1 MDSLIFFCIKS
12 HFFSLLLV
20 SVVGFVLSAA
30 LLLLFCSFITE
41 VLFPMEEGCTV
52 LEVSVVAVFFGGVL
66 EVAFTTVVDACVVVW
81 SEDGDELEILSPS
94 LLDEVVLASIISGSG
109 SGSGSYL
116 SIVRFSKSCPNFVI
130 MILTINKSKNKTV
143 NWNWLSK
150 KCL

>member
-30 LLLLFCSFITE
+30 LLLLFCISITE
-41 VLFPMEEGCTV
+41 VLFPMEEGCSV
-52 LEVSVVAVFFGGVL
+52 LEVSVVDVFFGGVL
-66 EVAFTTVVDACVVVW
+66 EVTFTTVVDACVVVW

-94 LLDEVVLASIISGSG
+94 LLDEVVLASIISGF
-109 SGSGSYL
+109 GSGSYL

-130 MILTINKSKNKTV
+130 MILTINKNKNKTV
-143 NWNWLSK
+143 NWNWLRK